1 MDEVGAG
8 LTILLVEDHD
18 DVREM
23 TVDLLRQ
30 FGHQVFAVPNAESG
44 LASLAERDFDVLMT
58 DINLPGI
65 SGLSLAKAVAARFPT
80 KPIIITSGD
89 KGISE
94 TILLRELQLQVTVL
108 LKPYEFETLRRAL
121 AKVTQLRELIHR
133 S

>member
-1 MDEVGAG
+1 MDEIGAG

-18 DVREM
+18 EVREI
-23 TVDLLRQ
+23 TVDLLRE

-44 LASLAERDFDVLMT
+44 LASLAERDFDALMT
-58 DINLPGI
+58 DVNLPGI
-65 SGLSLAKAVAARFPT
+65 SGLLLAKEVAARFPT
-80 KPIIITSGD
+80 IPIIITSGH

-121 AKVTQLRELIHR
+121 VKVTQFRELNR
-133 S
+133 RA